1 MTSHIM
7 QPPKAVGLYD
17 PRFEHDACGVGMVA
31 RLDNQPTHEVVS
43 RAIQALKNL
52 EHRGASGA
60 DPHTG
65 DGAGILM
72 QMPDELLRSVAGFEL
87 PPAGHYGVLMCFLPT
102 QDEAR
107 SRIQGLLERTV
118 RDEGQHVLG
127 WREVPV
133 REEHMGATAGAC
145 RPEIFQLFVGA
156 GAQLGEQEFF
166 DQDAFERK
174 LYVIRRI
181 CELNAEP
188 GLYVTSSSSRTIN
201 YKGMLISYQLAGF
214 FPDLEDERAKSALAL
229 VHSRFSTNTFPSWE
243 LAHPYRVIC
252 HNGEIN
258 TVMGNVNWMRARESE
273 LQSELFGEDLAKI
286 LPVVGAGNSDSATFD
301 NVLEL
306 LMLAGRS
313 LPHAVM
319 MMIPEAYRDRED
331 LPEELK
337 SFYAFHSC
345 LMEPWDG
352 PAAVAFT
359 DGRVVGAT
367 LDRNGLRPGR
377 WVLTKDGHLVMGS
390 EIGLLDVPADQI
402 ERLGRLQPGKLFM
415 VDLEQGRIIED
426 GEVKHQVSSRRPYG
440 EWYLRNS
447 VHFDDLPPSDQ
458 VTISDQPLHTRQ
470 RAFGYSQE
478 DLRVL
483 LAPMAREG
491 QEPIGSMGNDG
502 SLAVLSD
509 QAPPL
514 FSYFKQLFAQVTNP
528 PIDPIREEI
537 VMSLKTTLG
546 MERNLFAE
554 TPEHAHKLVLNQPIL
569 LNGELETLRHVSHD
583 VFAARTLDI
592 TWPIADGIPGM
603 HEALARIC
611 AQAHDAIA
619 DGINIIILSD
629 RMLNARRAPVPSLL
643 AVSAVQHHLVREGTR
658 LRAGIIL
665 ESGEPREV
673 HHFATLIG
681 FGVSAINPYLMLETL
696 DELVYKKNI
705 TRVEPDGEIK
715 PLTAQEAARNV
726 VKAIDKGLLKTIS
739 KMGISTIQSYRGAQI
754 FEAVGLD
761 RELIDRHFT
770 GTASRIGGIGLDV
783 LAAETLE
790 RHARAWPQ
798 PHDDVLPVGG
808 VYAWRR
814 DGEHH
819 QWNPETIALIQHAVR
834 APGGESVG
842 AALGG
847 DREAYEQVRESPAFE
862 KYREYARA
870 VNEDAT
876 RKATLRGLLEIG
888 GGPGASAIQPIA
900 LEEVEPAKEIVRR
913 FCTGAMSLG
922 SISRE
927 SHETLAIAM
936 NRLGGRSNTGEGG
949 EDPSRFEP
957 DENGDRRRSA
967 IKQVASGRFG
977 VTIHYLVNAD
987 ELQIKMAQGAKPGEG
1002 GQLPGHKV
1010 DAYIGS
1016 IRHTTPGVGLISP
1029 PPHHDIYSIEDL
1041 KQLIYDLRCSNPK
1054 AQVSVKLV
1062 SEVGVGTVAAG
1073 VSKANADRVLIAGHD
1088 GGTGASP
1095 LSSVQAAGVPWE
1107 IGLAETQ
1114 QTLLL
1119 NALRSRIVVQTDGQ
1133 LKTGRD
1139 VMIAALLGADE
1150 MGFSTG
1156 PLIATGCI
1164 MMRACHLNT
1173 CPVGIATQ
1181 DPELR
1186 KRFKGTPE
1194 HVVNFF
1200 FFVAEEVREILA
1212 SLGLRSLEE
1221 AIGRVDLLG
1230 AEEAVDHWKARG
1242 VDLSHLLTHIE
1253 LPDASPRRRV
1263 EAPPE
1268 VLEDA
1273 LDWELL
1279 ERSRSVIYA
1288 ENAQRVPVRI
1298 ELPIRN
1304 RNRCVGGIL
1313 SSHIAQEHGAAG
1325 LANDSI
1331 IVDFEG
1337 SAGQSFGGW
1346 LAPGVTFTLNGD
1358 ANDYAG
1364 KGLSGG
1370 VLAVCPRPGMDPGF
1384 LAEENVIVGN
1394 TVLYGA
1400 TAGKAFFRGIAGER
1414 FAVRNSGA
1422 WTVVEGVGD
1431 HGCEYMTGGRV
1442 VVLGPTGRNFAA
1454 GMSGGVAYVLDEDGS
1469 FHKRC
1474 NMGMVGFEDLAAA
1487 DQIELREMISEHE
1500 QRTSSPVAARVLAA
1514 WESLLER
1521 GAFVKV
1527 MPHDYRRVLRELAE
1541 QEGAAASE
1549 GTKRAN
1555 GQRPVAASGGAED
1568 VAHRRILGDSQAS
1581 DGPRAEGS
1589 DAVAAPQITVKAD
1602 GESL

>member
-1 MTSHIM
+1 MIFHTK
-7 QPPKAVGLYD
+7 QPQRAVGLYD

-31 RLDNQPTHEVVS
+31 RLDNVPTHDVIARS
-43 RAIQALKNL
+43 IAALECL

-60 DPHTG
+60 DANTG

-72 QMPDELLRSVAGFEL
+72 QMPDELLREVVPFEL
-87 PPAGHYGVLMCFLPT
+87 PAQGAYGVLMCFLPT
-102 QDEAR
+102 DDAAR
-107 SRIQGLLERTV
+107 ARAEQLLEQTV
-118 RDEGQHVLG
+118 AAEGQDVLG
-127 WREVPV
+127 WRDVPV
-133 REEHMGATAGAC
+133 CPEHTGTVAGEG
-145 RPEIFQLFVGA
+145 RPLIRQLFVGA
-156 GAQLGEQEFF
+156 RGAARA

-174 LYVIRRI
+174 LYVIRRV
-181 CELNAEP
+181 CELSP
-188 GLYVTSSSSRTIN
+188 QRSGLYVASSSSRTLN
-201 YKGMLISYQLAGF
+201 YKGMLISYQLARF
-214 FPDLEDERAKSALAL
+214 YPDLRDERFKSAMAL

-273 LQSELFGEDLAKI
+273 LRSELFGEDLHKI
-286 LPVVGAGNSDSATFD
+286 LPVVPPGQSDSATFD

-313 LPHAVM
+313 LPHAAM
-319 MMIPEAYRDRED
+319 MMIPEAYRGRED

-337 SFYAFHSC
+337 GFYAFHSC

-352 PAAVAFT
+352 PASVAFT

-377 WVLTKDGHLVMGS
+377 WVETTDGMVVLGS
-390 EIGLLDVPADQI
+390 ESGLLDIPPEKI
-402 ERLGRLQPGKLFM
+402 RRLGRLQPGKLFL
-415 VDLEQGRIIED
+415 VDLERGRIVED
-426 GEVKHQVSSRRPYG
+426 EEIKREVSTQKPYG
-440 EWYLRNS
+440 EWFRKSS
-447 VHFDDLPPSDQ
+447 VRFSELKRWEQ
-458 VTISDQPLHTRQ
+458 VTLSNQPLHARQ
-470 RAFGYSQE
+470 RAFGFTQE

-491 QEPIGSMGNDG
+491 QEPVGSMGNDL

-537 VMSLKTTLG
+537 VMSLATSLG
-546 MERNLFAE
+546 TERNLFEE
-554 TPEHAHKLVLNQPIL
+554 TPEHAHKLILEQPIL
-569 LNGELETLRHVSHD
+569 LNRDLETLRHVSHE
-583 VFAARTLDI
+583 VFEATTIDI
-592 TWPIADGIPGM
+592 TWKVSEGPEGM
-603 HEALARIC
+603 QKAIERIC
-611 AQAHDAIA
+611 AQASEAIEQK
-619 DGINIIILSD
+619 INIIILSD
-629 RMLNARRAPVPSLL
+629 RSLGPARVAIPSLL
-643 AVSAVQHHLVREGTR
+643 AVSSVHHHLVREGTR

-681 FGVSAINPYLMLETL
+681 YGASAVNPYVLLETL
-696 DELVYKKNI
+696 DELVIEDALERPATNGSANGASARASR
-705 TRVEPDGEIK
+705 TPEQLDDEMERA
-715 PLTAQEAARNV
+715 AQNL
-726 VKAIDKGLLKTIS
+726 VKALGKALLKTIS
-739 KMGISTIQSYRGAQI
+739 KMGISTIQSYCGAQI
-754 FEAVGLD
+754 FEAVGLE

-770 GTASRIGGIGLDV
+770 GTASRIGGVGLRE
-783 LAAETLE
+783 LATEALE
-790 RHARAWPQ
+790 RHARAYPS
-798 PHDDVLPVGG
+798 PRDPLLPVGG

-819 QWNPETIALIQHAVR
+819 MWNPETIALVQHAVR
-834 APGGESVG
+834 AANGDVR
-842 AALGG
+842 AALTG
-847 DREAYEQVRESPAFE
+847 DEEAHNTVRSSAAFE
-862 KYREYARA
+862 KYREYARL
-870 VNEDAT
+870 VNEDAA
-876 RKATLRGLLEIG
+876 RRASLRGLLEIG
-888 GGPGASAIQPIA
+888 PDGPSVTREPIPLA
-900 LEEVEPAKEIVRR
+900 DVEPAAQIVRR

-927 SHETLAIAM
+927 AHETLAIAM

-949 EDPSRFEP
+949 EDPARYIA
-957 DENGDRRRSA
+957 DANGDERRSA

-1010 DAYIGS
+1010 DDYIGS

-1041 KQLIYDLRCSNPK
+1041 KQLIYDLRCANPA

-1073 VSKANADRVLIAGHD
+1073 VSKANADRVLISGHD

-1095 LSSVQAAGVPWE
+1095 LSSIQAAGVPWE

-1119 NALRSRIVVQTDGQ
+1119 NDLRSRIIVQTDGQ

-1139 VMIAALLGADE
+1139 VVIAAMLGADE
-1150 MGFSTG
+1150 MGFSTA
-1156 PLIATGCI
+1156 PLIAMGCI

-1181 DPELR
+1181 DPKLR
-1186 KRFKGTPE
+1186 ERFAGTPE

-1212 SLGLRSLEE
+1212 SLGLRSLDE
-1221 AIGRVDLLG
+1221 AIGRVDLLSSQR
-1230 AEEAVDHWKARG
+1230 AIEHWKARG
-1242 VDLSHLLTHIE
+1242 VDLTHVLTHIE
-1253 LPDASPRRRV
+1253 LPADAPRRRI
-1263 EAPPE
+1263 EPPPR
-1268 VLEDA
+1268 VLDDA
-1273 LDWELL
+1273 LDWELV
-1279 ERSRSVIYA
+1279 ERSRTVIENGSA
-1288 ENAQRVPVRI
+1288 EQRVSGPIQI
-1298 ELPIRN
+1298 ELSIRN
-1304 RNRCVGGIL
+1304 SRRCVGGIL
-1313 SSHIAQEHGAAG
+1313 SSHIAKAHGAEG
-1325 LANDSI
+1325 LPEGSI
-1331 IVDFEG
+1331 NVTFVG

-1346 LAPGVTFTLNGD
+1346 LAPGVTFTLHGD
-1358 ANDYAG
+1358 AQDYAG

-1370 VLAVCPRPGMDPGF
+1370 VIALRPREGMGEHF
-1384 LAEENVIVGN
+1384 KAEENVIVGN

-1400 TAGKAFFRGIAGER
+1400 TRGRAFFRGLAGER

-1422 WTVVEGVGD
+1422 CAVVEGVGD
-1431 HGCEYMTGGRV
+1431 HGCEYMTGGCV

-1454 GMSGGVAYVLDEDGS
+1454 GMSGGIAYVLDEDGS
-1469 FHKRC
+1469 FAERC
-1474 NMGMVGFEDLAAA
+1474 NTGMVGFEGLSPEDVE
-1487 DQIELREMISEHE
+1487 ELHALVEEHH
-1500 QRTSSPVAARVLAA
+1500 QRTDSPVAARVLAE
-1514 WESLLER
+1514 WDGLLAA

-1527 MPHDYRRVLRELAE
+1527 MPHDYKRVLEERARE
-1541 QEGAAASE
+1541 Q
-1549 GTKRAN
+1549 
-1555 GQRPVAASGGAED
+1555 V
-1568 VAHRRILGDSQAS
+1568 
-1581 DGPRAEGS
+1581 
-1589 DAVAAPQITVKAD
+1589 AVAA
-1602 GESL
+1602 

>member
-1 MTSHIM
+1 MNSHNM

-31 RLDNQPTHEVVS
+31 RLDNQPTHEVVA
-43 RAIQALKNL
+43 RAITALENL

-60 DPHTG
+60 DPTTG

-72 QMPDELLRSVAGFEL
+72 QMPDELMRATVDFEL
-87 PPAGHYGVLMCFLPT
+87 PPLGRYGVLMCFLPT
-102 QDEAR
+102 DDASRVRIEA
-107 SRIQGLLERTV
+107 LLERTV
-118 RDEGQHVLG
+118 KAEGQLLLG
-127 WREVPV
+127 WREVPI
-133 REEHMGATAGAC
+133 REEHTGEVAGAC
-145 RPEIFQLFVGA
+145 RPVIRQLFVGA
-156 GAQLGEQEFF
+156 AGREAS
-166 DQDAFERK
+166 DRDAFERK

-181 CELNAEP
+181 CELTAEDP

-201 YKGMLISYQLAGF
+201 YKGMLISFQLAAF
-214 FPDLEDERAKSALAL
+214 YDDLRDERCKSALAL

-273 LQSELFGEDLAKI
+273 LSSELFGEDLPKI
-286 LPVVGAGNSDSATFD
+286 LPVVSAGNSDSATFD

-313 LPHAVM
+313 LPHAAM
-319 MMIPEAYRDRED
+319 MMIPEAYRNRAD
-331 LPEELK
+331 LPDYLA
-337 SFYAFHSC
+337 SFYAFHAC

-352 PAAVAFT
+352 PASVAFT

-377 WVLTKDGHLVMGS
+377 WVETTDGHVVLGS
-390 EIGLLDVPADQI
+390 EIGLLDIPAHEI
-402 ERLGRLQPGKLFM
+402 RRLGRLQPGKLFL
-415 VDLEQGRIIED
+415 VDLERGRIVED
-426 GEVKHQVSSRRPYG
+426 EEVKREVATRQPYG
-440 EWYLRNS
+440 EWYERNA
-447 VHFDDLPPSDQ
+447 VPFAQLPASSE
-458 VTISDQPLHTRQ
+458 VTLSDQPLRLRQ

-483 LAPMAREG
+483 LAPTAIDAA
-491 QEPIGSMGNDG
+491 EPIGSMGNDA
-502 SLAVLSD
+502 SLAVFSD

-537 VMSLKTTLG
+537 VMSLTTTLG
-546 MERNLFAE
+546 NERNLLDE
-554 TPEHAHKLVLNQPIL
+554 SPEHAHKLLLEQPIL
-569 LNGELETLRHVSHD
+569 LNRELETLRHVDHD
-583 VFAARTLDI
+583 VYAARTIDT
-592 TWPIADGIPGM
+592 TWVISEAGEDGQTPGSAM
-603 HEALARIC
+603 NEAIHRIC
-611 AQAHDAIA
+611 TKAREAIA
-619 DGINIIILSD
+619 EGVNIIILSD
-629 RMLNARRAPVPSLL
+629 RLVGPRRAPIPSLL
-643 AVSAVQHHLVREGTR
+643 ALAAVHHHLVLDGTR
-658 LRAGIIL
+658 LRAGIIV

-681 FGVSAINPYLMLETL
+681 YGASAINPYLLLETL
-696 DELVYKKNI
+696 DELV
-705 TRVEPDGEIK
+705 VEGRIAKQLDGEPVPISAEQA
-715 PLTAQEAARNV
+715 AQNV
-726 VKAIDKGLLKTIS
+726 VKAIGKGLLKTIS

-754 FEAVGLD
+754 FEAVGLE
-761 RELIDRHFT
+761 RELIDLHFT
-770 GTASRIGGIGLDV
+770 GTASRIGGIGLEEI
-783 LAAETLE
+783 AAEALE
-790 RHARAWPQ
+790 RHARAYPA
-798 PHDDVLPVGG
+798 PYDDLLPVGG

-819 QWNPETIALIQHAVR
+819 MWNPETIALVQHAVR
-834 APGGESVG
+834 AANGNVG
-842 AALGG
+842 AALQG
-847 DREAYEQVRESPAFE
+847 DSAAHAEVRESAAFE
-862 KYREYARA
+862 KYREYAHT
-870 VNEDAT
+870 VNEDAA
-876 RKATLRGLLEIG
+876 RRATLRGMLQIG
-888 GGPGASAIQPIA
+888 AGAEGSAIP
-900 LEEVEPAKEIVRR
+900 LEQVEPASEIVKR

-927 SHETLAIAM
+927 AHETLAIAM
-936 NRLGGRSNTGEGG
+936 NRLGGKSNTGEGG
-949 EDPSRFEP
+949 EDPVRFNP
-957 DENGDRRRSA
+957 DANGDRRRSS

-1010 DAYIGS
+1010 DSYIGS

-1041 KQLIYDLRCSNPK
+1041 KQLIYDLRCANPK

-1073 VSKANADRVLIAGHD
+1073 VSKANADRVLIAGYD

-1095 LSSVQAAGVPWE
+1095 LSSIQAAGVPWE

-1119 NALRSRIVVQTDGQ
+1119 NDLRSRIIVQTDGQ

-1139 VMIAALLGADE
+1139 VVVAAMLGADE
-1150 MGFSTG
+1150 MGFSTA

-1212 SLGLRSLEE
+1212 SVGLRSLDE
-1221 AIGRVDLLG
+1221 AIGRVDLLSSRD
-1230 AEEAVDHWKARG
+1230 AIEHWKARG
-1242 VDLSHLLTHIE
+1242 VDLTHLLTHID
-1253 LPDASPRRRV
+1253 LPKGTPRRRTTS
-1263 EAPPE
+1263 PPP

-1279 ERSRSVIYA
+1279 EKSQLALERRESVHL
-1288 ENAQRVPVRI
+1288 RM
-1298 ELPIRN
+1298 PIRN

-1313 SSHIAQEHGAAG
+1313 SSHIAERCGARG
-1325 LANDSI
+1325 LDEDAI
-1331 IVDFEG
+1331 VVDFEG
-1337 SAGQSFGGW
+1337 SAGQSFAGW
-1346 LAPGVTFTLNGD
+1346 LAPGVTFVLRGD

-1370 VLAVCPRPGMDPGF
+1370 VFAIRPRDEMGEHF
-1384 LAEENVIVGN
+1384 KAEENVIVGN

-1400 TAGKAFFRGIAGER
+1400 TSGRAFFRGLAGER

-1422 WTVVEGVGD
+1422 SAVVEGVGD

-1442 VVLGPTGRNFAA
+1442 VILGETGRNFAA
-1454 GMSGGVAYVLDEDGS
+1454 GMSGGVAYVLDEAGV
-1469 FHKRC
+1469 FPERC
-1474 NMGMVGFEDLAAA
+1474 NMGMVGFDEIAEA
-1487 DQIELREMISEHE
+1487 DAIELRTMIEEHLR
-1500 QRTSSPVAARVLAA
+1500 RTGSPVAESVLAR
-1514 WESLLER
+1514 WGELLAK

-1527 MPHDYRRVLRELAE
+1527 MPHDYKRVLRERAEEEELAAR
-1541 QEGAAASE
+1541 AAA
-1549 GTKRAN
+1549 N
-1555 GQRPVAASGGAED
+1555 GS
-1568 VAHRRILGDSQAS
+1568 
-1581 DGPRAEGS
+1581 
-1589 DAVAAPQITVKAD
+1589 AVASRPLDATGPGDTRSARVPEPASET
-1602 GESL
+1602 GV

>member
-1 MTSHIM
+1 MFTHTK

-31 RLDNQPTHEVVS
+31 RLDNQPTHEVVT
-43 RAIQALKNL
+43 RAMTALENL

-60 DPHTG
+60 DPRTG

-72 QMPDELLRSVAGFEL
+72 QIPDELLRAVSGFDL
-87 PPAGHYGVLMCFLPT
+87 PPAGQYGVMMCFLPT
-102 QDEAR
+102 EEQER
-107 SRIQGLLERTV
+107 RPLEEILERTV
-118 RDEGQHVLG
+118 LAEGQRLLG
-127 WREVPV
+127 WRDVPV
-133 REEHMGATAGAC
+133 HPEQAGEVAGAC
-145 RPEIFQLFVGA
+145 RPEIRQLFVA
-156 GAQLGEQEFF
+156 GGEAEAA

-174 LYVIRRI
+174 LYVIRRVT
-181 CELNAEP
+181 ELAANHP
-188 GLYVTSSSSRTIN
+188 GLYIASSSSRTIN
-201 YKGMLISYQLAGF
+201 YKGMLISYQLAAF
-214 FPDLEDERAKSALAL
+214 YTDLRDERCKSALAL

-273 LQSELFGEDLAKI
+273 LSSELFGEDLAKI
-286 LPVVGAGNSDSATFD
+286 LPVVGPGNSDSATFD

-306 LMLAGRS
+306 LMLAGRT
-313 LPHAVM
+313 PQHAAM
-319 MMIPEAYRDRED
+319 MMIPEAYKDRDD
-331 LPEELK
+331 LPEHLK
-337 SFYAFHSC
+337 GFYAFHSC

-352 PAAVAFT
+352 PASVAFT

-377 WVLTKDGHLVMGS
+377 WVETLDGHVVLGS
-390 EIGLLDVPADQI
+390 ESGLLDIAPGEI
-402 ERLGRLQPGKLFM
+402 KRLGRLQPGKLFL
-415 VDLEQGRIIED
+415 VDLERGRIVED
-426 GEVKHQVSSRRPYG
+426 EEVKREVATAQPYG
-440 EWYLRNS
+440 EWYSRNA
-447 VHFDDLPPSDQ
+447 VPFKDLPPSHE
-458 VTISDQPLHTRQ
+458 VTLSDQPLPLRQ
-470 RAFGYSQE
+470 RAFGYTQE

-483 LAPMAREG
+483 LAPMAIDAA
-491 QEPIGSMGNDG
+491 EPIGSMGNDL

-537 VMSLKTTLG
+537 VMSLATTLG
-546 MERNLFAE
+546 NERNLLDE
-554 TPEHAHKLVLNQPIL
+554 SPEHAHKLLLEQPIL
-569 LNGELETLRHVSHD
+569 LNRELETLRHVDHE
-583 VFAARTLDI
+583 VYKARTIDA
-592 TWPIADGIPGM
+592 TWLVQKGPAGLAEAVERICRQA
-603 HEALARIC
+603 HEAIEEGC
-611 AQAHDAIA
+611 
-619 DGINIIILSD
+619 NILILND
-629 RMLNARRAPVPSLL
+629 RLLGPRRVPIPSLL
-643 AVSAVQHHLVREGTR
+643 AVAAVHHHLVIEGTR
-658 LRAGIIL
+658 LRAGIIV

-681 FGVSAINPYLMLETL
+681 YGASAINPYLMLESL
-696 DELVYKKNI
+696 DQLVL
-705 TRVEPDGEIK
+705 DGRIVRSAADGSETPIDAE
-715 PLTAQEAARNV
+715 TAAQNV
-726 VKAIDKGLLKTIS
+726 VKAIGKGLLKTIS

-754 FEAVGLD
+754 FEAVGLEK
-761 RELIDRHFT
+761 ELIDAHFT
-770 GTASRIGGIGLDV
+770 HTATRIGGVGLEV
-783 LAAETLE
+783 LATEALE
-790 RHARAWPQ
+790 RHARAYPVDGRGLD
-798 PHDDVLPVGG
+798 PLLPVGG

-819 QWNPETIALIQHAVR
+819 MWNPETIALVQHAVR
-834 APGGESVG
+834 PGNGDVE
-842 AALGG
+842 AALAG
-847 DREAYEQVRESPAFE
+847 DDASAAKVRDSPAQQ
-862 KYREYARA
+862 KYREYART
-870 VNEDAT
+870 VNEDAA
-876 RKATLRGLLEIG
+876 RRATLRGLLEIG
-888 GGPGASAIQPIA
+888 GDSEPRPIA
-900 LEEVEPAKEIVRR
+900 LEEVEAAKEIVRR

-927 SHETLAIAM
+927 AHETLAIAM

-949 EDPSRFEP
+949 EDPSRFTP

-1010 DAYIGS
+1010 DDYIGS

-1041 KQLIYDLRCSNPK
+1041 KQLIYDLRCANPK

-1095 LSSVQAAGVPWE
+1095 LSSIQAAGIPWE

-1119 NALRSRIVVQTDGQ
+1119 NNLRSRIVVQTDGQ

-1139 VMIAALLGADE
+1139 VVIAAMLGADE
-1150 MGFSTG
+1150 MGFSTA

-1186 KRFKGTPE
+1186 RRFKGTPE

-1200 FFVAEEVREILA
+1200 FFVAQEVREILA
-1212 SLGLRSLEE
+1212 SLGLRSLDE

-1230 AEEAVDHWKARG
+1230 VGTAIEHWKARG
-1242 VDLSHLLTHIE
+1242 VDLTHLLTNIE
-1253 LPDASPRRRV
+1253 LSEGSPRHRT
-1263 EAPPE
+1263 EAPPA

-1273 LDWELL
+1273 LDWQIL
-1279 ERSRSVIYA
+1279 EGSEPAIERG
-1288 ENAQRVPVRI
+1288 EPVR
-1298 ELPIRN
+1298 LSFPIRN

-1313 SSHIAQEHGAAG
+1313 SSHIAARHGAEG
-1325 LANDSI
+1325 LPEGSI
-1331 IVDFEG
+1331 EVEMEG
-1337 SAGQSFGGW
+1337 SAGQSFAGW
-1346 LAPGVTFTLNGD
+1346 LAPGVTFTLRGD
-1358 ANDYAG
+1358 AQDYAG

-1370 VLAVCPRPGMDPGF
+1370 VFAVLPRDGMGEHF
-1384 LAEENVIVGN
+1384 IAEQNVIVGN

-1400 TAGKAFFRGIAGER
+1400 TAGRAFFRGLAGER
-1414 FAVRNSGA
+1414 FGVRNSGA

-1454 GMSGGVAYVLDEDGS
+1454 GMSGGVAYVLDEERNFAS
-1469 FHKRC
+1469 RC
-1474 NMGMVGFEDLAAA
+1474 NMGMVGFEDLSEA
-1487 DQIELREMISEHE
+1487 DAIELRAMIEEHG
-1500 QRTSSPVAARVLAA
+1500 QRTASPVAARVLGR
-1514 WESLLER
+1514 WEELI
-1521 GAFVKV
+1521 GGKAFVKV
-1527 MPHDYRRVLRELAE
+1527 MPHDYKRVLRERAEEEATSDESGAAELAE
-1541 QEGAAASE
+1541 A
-1549 GTKRAN
+1549 
-1555 GQRPVAASGGAED
+1555 
-1568 VAHRRILGDSQAS
+1568 
-1581 DGPRAEGS
+1581 GS
-1589 DAVAAPQITVKAD
+1589 
-1602 GESL
+1602 

>member
-1 MTSHIM
+1 MSTHSK
-7 QPPKAVGLYD
+7 QPPQAVGLYD

-31 RLDNQPTHEVVS
+31 RLDNVPTHEVVTW
-43 RAIQALKNL
+43 AVEALENL

-60 DPHTG
+60 DPKTG

-72 QMPDELLRSVAGFEL
+72 QMPDELLRAVVDFEL
-87 PPAGHYGVLMCFLPT
+87 PEAGLYGVLMCFLPT
-102 QDEAR
+102 DEQER
-107 SRIQGLLERTV
+107 RGLEELLERTV
-118 RDEGQHVLG
+118 RAEGQQLLG
-127 WREVPV
+127 WRDVPV
-133 REEHMGATAGAC
+133 CPEHTGRVAGAC
-145 RPEIFQLFVGA
+145 RPFIRQLFVGA
-156 GAQLGEQEFF
+156 SGAQAE
-166 DQDAFERK
+166 DRDAFERK
-174 LYVIRRI
+174 LYVIRRVV
-181 CELNAEP
+181 ELQARHP
-188 GLYVTSSSSRTIN
+188 GLYIASSSSRTIN
-201 YKGMLISYQLAGF
+201 YKGMLISYQLAAF
-214 FPDLEDERAKSALAL
+214 YPDLRDERCKSALAL

-273 LQSELFGEDLAKI
+273 LSSELFGEDLKKI
-286 LPVVGAGNSDSATFD
+286 LPVVGIGNSDSATFD

-306 LMLAGRS
+306 LMLGGRS
-313 LPHAVM
+313 LPHAAM
-319 MMIPEAYRDRED
+319 MMIPEAYRNRED
-331 LPEELK
+331 LPDYLK
-337 SFYAFHSC
+337 GFYAFHSC

-352 PAAVAFT
+352 PASVAFT

-377 WVLTKDGHLVMGS
+377 WVETMDGHVVLGS
-390 EIGLLDVPADQI
+390 ESGLLDVPP
-402 ERLGRLQPGKLFM
+402 ENVRRLGRLQPGKLFL
-415 VDLEQGRIIED
+415 VDLERGRIVED
-426 GEVKHQVSSRRPYG
+426 EEVKREVATAQPYG
-440 EWYLRNS
+440 EWYARNAVPFAS
-447 VHFDDLPPSDQ
+447 LPPSSE
-458 VTISDQPLHTRQ
+458 VTLSDQPLRLRQ

-483 LAPMAREG
+483 LTPMALDAA
-491 QEPIGSMGNDG
+491 EPVGSMGNDV

-537 VMSLKTTLG
+537 VMSLATTLG
-546 MERNLFAE
+546 NERNLFEE
-554 TPEHAHKLVLNQPIL
+554 TPEHAHKLLLEQPIL
-569 LNGELETLRHVSHD
+569 LNRELETLRHVDHE
-583 VFAARTLDI
+583 VYKARTIDA
-592 TWPIADGIPGM
+592 TWLIQKGPAGM
-603 HEALARIC
+603 AEALERICRQAHEAIEEGA
-611 AQAHDAIA
+611 
-619 DGINIIILSD
+619 NIIILND
-629 RMLNARRAPVPSLL
+629 RLLGPRRAAIPSLL
-643 AVSAVQHHLVREGTR
+643 AVAAVHHHLVMEGTR
-658 LRAGIIL
+658 LRAGIIV

-681 FGVSAINPYLMLETL
+681 YGASAVNPYLLLETL
-696 DELVYKKNI
+696 DELVLERKVVRTGK
-705 TRVEPDGEIK
+705 DGEEIVVG
-715 PLTAQEAARNV
+715 AEEAAQNV
-726 VKAIDKGLLKTIS
+726 VKAIGKGLLKTIS

-754 FEAVGLD
+754 FEAVGLHKD
-761 RELIDRHFT
+761 LIEAHFT
-770 GTASRIGGIGLDV
+770 GTASRVGGVGMDV
-783 LAAETLE
+783 LAQEALE
-790 RHARAWPQ
+790 RHARAYPSSR
-798 PHDDVLPVGG
+798 DDLLPVGG

-819 QWNPETIALIQHAVR
+819 MWNPETIALVQHAVR
-834 APGGESVG
+834 AANGNVA
-842 AALGG
+842 AALTG
-847 DREAYEQVRESPAFE
+847 DEQALAEVRESPAME
-862 KYREYARA
+862 KYRQYAKA
-870 VNEDAT
+870 VNEDAA

-888 GGPGASAIQPIA
+888 AGEGKAQPIP
-900 LEEVEPAKEIVRR
+900 LGQVESAKEIVRR

-927 SHETLAIAM
+927 AHETLAIAM

-949 EDPSRFEP
+949 EDPVRFTP
-957 DENGDRRRSA
+957 DANGDRRRSA

-1010 DAYIGS
+1010 DEYIGS

-1041 KQLIYDLRCSNPK
+1041 KQLIYDLRCANPK
-1054 AQVSVKLV
+1054 AEVSVKLV

-1095 LSSVQAAGVPWE
+1095 LSSIQSAGVPWE

-1119 NALRSRIVVQTDGQ
+1119 NDLRSRIVVQTDGQ

-1139 VMIAALLGADE
+1139 VVIAAMLGADE
-1150 MGFSTG
+1150 MGFSTA

-1186 KRFKGTPE
+1186 RRFKGTPE

-1212 SLGLRSLEE
+1212 SLGLRTLDE

-1230 AEEAVDHWKARG
+1230 TSRAVEHWKARG
-1242 VDLSHLLTHIE
+1242 VDLTHLLTHVE
-1253 LPDASPRRRV
+1253 LDEQAPRHRV
-1263 EAPPE
+1263 EAPPA

-1273 LDWELL
+1273 LDWEIVEQSEAAI
-1279 ERSRSVIYA
+1279 ERGEHVSLS
-1288 ENAQRVPVRI
+1288 
-1298 ELPIRN
+1298 LGIRN

-1313 SSHIAQEHGAAG
+1313 SSHIAARHGAQG
-1325 LANDSI
+1325 LPDGT
-1331 IVDFEG
+1331 VEVEFEG

-1346 LAPGVTFTLNGD
+1346 LAPGVTFTLRGD
-1358 ANDYAG
+1358 AQDYAG

-1370 VLAVCPRPGMDPGF
+1370 VFAIRPREGMGEHF
-1384 LAEENVIVGN
+1384 VAQENVIVGN

-1400 TAGKAFFRGIAGER
+1400 TRGRAFFRGLAGER

-1454 GMSGGVAYVLDEDGS
+1454 GMSGGVAYVLDEKGE
-1469 FHKRC
+1469 FPARC

-1487 DQIELREMISEHE
+1487 DEIELREMIDEHRR
-1500 QRTSSPVAARVLAA
+1500 RTGSPVAERVLGE
-1514 WESLLER
+1514 WERLIAER
-1521 GAFVKV
+1521 AFVKV
-1527 MPHDYRRVLRELAE
+1527 MPHDYKRVLRERAE
-1541 QEGAAASE
+1541 EEAAA
-1549 GTKRAN
+1549 
-1555 GQRPVAASGGAED
+1555 VASGN
-1568 VAHRRILGDSQAS
+1568 GDLSGERS
-1581 DGPRAEGS
+1581 L
-1589 DAVAAPQITVKAD
+1589 DAV
-1602 GESL
+1602 GEAGV

>member
-1 MTSHIM
+1 MSSHNK

-17 PRFEHDACGVGMVA
+17 PRYEHDACGVGMVA

-43 RAIQALKNL
+43 RAITALENL

-60 DPHTG
+60 DPRTG

-72 QMPDELLRSVAGFEL
+72 QMPDELLRAVVDFEL
-87 PPAGHYGVLMCFLPT
+87 PRAGAYGVLMCFLPT
-102 QDEAR
+102 DAEPRARLEA
-107 SRIQGLLERTV
+107 LLERAV
-118 RDEGQHVLG
+118 AELDQRVLG
-127 WREVPV
+127 WRDVPV
-133 REEHMGATAGAC
+133 NERETGEVAAAC
-145 RPEIFQLFVGA
+145 RPVIRQLFVGA
-156 GAQLGEQEFF
+156 GAAQEG

-174 LYVIRRI
+174 LYVIRRV
-181 CELNAEP
+181 CELQAEKEGP
-188 GLYVTSSSSRTIN
+188 PTLYVTSSSSRTIN
-201 YKGMLISYQLAGF
+201 YKGMLISFQLAAF
-214 FPDLEDERAKSALAL
+214 YEDLRDERCKSALAL

-273 LQSELFGEDLAKI
+273 LHSELFGEDLERI
-286 LPVVGAGNSDSATFD
+286 LPVVSVGNSDSATFD

-313 LPHAVM
+313 LPHAAM
-319 MMIPEAYRDRED
+319 MMIPEAFRDRDD
-331 LPEELK
+331 LPDYLK
-337 SFYAFHSC
+337 GFYAFHSC

-352 PAAVAFT
+352 PASVAFT

-377 WVLTKDGHLVMGS
+377 WVETTDGYVVLGS
-390 EIGLLDVPADQI
+390 ESGLLDIPPEQVR
-402 ERLGRLQPGKLFM
+402 RLGRLQPGKLFL
-415 VDLEQGRIIED
+415 VDLERGRIVED
-426 GEVKHQVSSRRPYG
+426 EEVKREVSARRPYG
-440 EWYLRNS
+440 EWYTRNAVPFS
-447 VHFDDLPPSDQ
+447 ELPPSSE
-458 VTISDQPLHTRQ
+458 VTISDQPLPLRQ
-470 RAFGYSQE
+470 RVFGYSQE

-483 LAPMAREG
+483 LAPMAIDAA
-491 QEPIGSMGNDG
+491 EPIGSMGNDLA
-502 SLAVLSD
+502 LAVLSD

-537 VMSLKTTLG
+537 VMSLATTLG
-546 MERNLFAE
+546 NERNLFDE
-554 TPEHAHKLVLNQPIL
+554 TPEHAHKLLLDQPIL
-569 LNGELETLRHVSHD
+569 LNRELETLRHVKHD
-583 VFAARTLDI
+583 VYAARTIDS
-592 TWPIADGIPGM
+592 TWPVAEGPEGM
-603 HEALARIC
+603 NAAIERICSQAHEA
-611 AQAHDAIA
+611 IA
-619 DGINIIILSD
+619 EGINIIVISD
-629 RMLNARRAPVPSLL
+629 RSIGPRRAPIPSLL
-643 AVSAVQHHLVREGTR
+643 AVAAVHHHLVLEGTR

-681 FGVSAINPYLMLETL
+681 YGVSAINPYLLLESL
-696 DELVYKKNI
+696 DKLVIEGRIK
-705 TRVEPDGEIK
+705 RSLPAGGEEPISAEDA
-715 PLTAQEAARNV
+715 AQNV
-726 VKAIDKGLLKTIS
+726 VKAIGKGLLKTIS

-754 FEAVGLD
+754 FEAVGLARD
-761 RELIDRHFT
+761 LIDQHFT
-770 GTASRIGGIGLDV
+770 GTASRIGGIGLEV
-783 LAAETLE
+783 LATEALE
-790 RHARAWPQ
+790 RHARAYPA
-798 PHDDVLPVGG
+798 PREELLPVGG

-819 QWNPETIALIQHAVR
+819 MWNPETIALVQHAVR
-834 APGGESVG
+834 GVNGDVG
-842 AALGG
+842 AALKG
-847 DREAYEQVRESPAFE
+847 DRTAHEHVRESPAFA
-862 KYREYARA
+862 KYREYARL
-870 VNEDAT
+870 VNEDAA
-876 RKATLRGLLEIG
+876 RRATLRGLLKIG
-888 GGPGASAIQPIA
+888 GSGEHEPIA
-900 LEEVEPAKEIVRR
+900 LEQVEPASEIVKR

-927 SHETLAIAM
+927 AHETLAIAM

-949 EDPSRFEP
+949 EDPSRFLP
-957 DENGDRRRSA
+957 DANGDRRRSA

-1010 DAYIGS
+1010 DEYIGS

-1041 KQLIYDLRCSNPK
+1041 KQLIYDLRCANPK

-1095 LSSVQAAGVPWE
+1095 LSSIQAAGVPWE

-1119 NALRSRIVVQTDGQ
+1119 NDLRGRIVVQTDGQ

-1139 VMIAALLGADE
+1139 VVIAAMLGADE
-1150 MGFSTG
+1150 MGFSTA

-1194 HVVNFF
+1194 QVVNFF

-1212 SLGLRSLEE
+1212 ALGLRTLDE
-1221 AIGRVDLLG
+1221 ATGRVDLLG
-1230 AEEAVDHWKARG
+1230 VADAIEHWKARG
-1242 VDLSHLLTHIE
+1242 VDLTHILTHIE
-1253 LPDASPRRRV
+1253 LPDEAPRRRV

-1268 VLEDA
+1268 VLSDA
-1273 LDWELL
+1273 LDWQLVERSQLAL
-1279 ERSRSVIYA
+1279 ERRESV
-1288 ENAQRVPVRI
+1288 RL
-1298 ELPIRN
+1298 ELQIRN
-1304 RNRCVGGIL
+1304 GNRCVGGIL
-1313 SSHIAQEHGAAG
+1313 SSHIAERCGAAG
-1325 LANDSI
+1325 LAEDSI
-1331 IVDFEG
+1331 VVDFEG
-1337 SAGQSFGGW
+1337 SAGQSFAGW
-1346 LAPGVTFTLNGD
+1346 LAPGVTFTLRGD

-1370 VLAVCPRPGMDPGF
+1370 VFAVRSREGMGEHF
-1384 LAEENVIVGN
+1384 VAEENVIVGN

-1400 TAGKAFFRGIAGER
+1400 TAGRAFFRGLAGER

-1422 WTVVEGVGD
+1422 SAVVEGVGD

-1454 GMSGGVAYVLDEDGS
+1454 GMSGGVAYVLDERGELAR
-1469 FHKRC
+1469 RC
-1474 NMGMVGFEDLAAA
+1474 NMGMVGFEAPSPA
-1487 DQIELREMISEHE
+1487 DALELRALIEEHHA
-1500 QRTSSPVAARVLAA
+1500 RTDSPVAARVLAE
-1514 WESLLER
+1514 WQELLGR

-1527 MPHDYRRVLRELAE
+1527 MPHDYKRVLRE
-1541 QEGAAASE
+1541 
-1549 GTKRAN
+1549 
-1555 GQRPVAASGGAED
+1555 
-1568 VAHRRILGDSQAS
+1568 
-1581 DGPRAEGS
+1581 RAEADALAARAAENGAVALPRPL
-1589 DAVAAPQITVKAD
+1589 DAVGGSGA
-1602 GESL
+1602 